1 MNKGLMCV
9 TQVEKCVFRYGE
21 VIYRPLLK
29 KKKKKREARGWGLLR
44 HSALRAADR
53 LEYSTQT
60 EDWPLFCWTAVSLL
74 AKKNQPYFF
83 LTIALC

>member
-29 KKKKKREARGWGLLR
+29 KKKKKKERLAGGGCSAIQPCAPLTDWNIPHRQRIGLS
-44 HSALRAADR
+44 SAGQL
-53 LEYSTQT
+53 
-60 EDWPLFCWTAVSLL
+60 SLCSR
-74 AKKNQPYFF
+74 KKTNPIFF
-83 LTIALC
+83 

>member
-1 MNKGLMCV
+1 MSSDTVRLFIGP
-9 TQVEKCVFRYGE
+9 F
-21 VIYRPLLK
+21 LK
-29 KKKKKREARGWGLLR
+29 KKKKKREARGWGLR

-74 AKKNQPYFF
+74 GEKKNNPIFF
-83 LTIALC
+83 DNCSLLIN